1 MSILSARNQ
10 AEALVDSLGIRKAPV
25 DVPAVAKK
33 LGLQV
38 IFTNLGEDISGVL
51 ITGQQGSCIAI
62 RKSDSET
69 RKRFSIAHETAHHCL
84 RHQFEPGEHV
94 HVDRGHLI
102 SRRDQRSSSGTD
114 LKEVEANQFAASLLM
129 PTPLMLESI
138 KALEADDLTD
148 EHLTRLA
155 DKFRVSEQAMTIR
168 LSVIGR
174 VS

>member
-25 DVPAVAKK
+25 DVAAVAKK

-38 IFTNLGEDISGVL
+38 IFTDLGEDISGVL

-62 RKSDSET
+62 RKNDPGT
-69 RKRFSIAHETAHHCL
+69 RRRFSIAHETAHHCL

-102 SRRDQRSSSGTD
+102 SHRNHRSSAGTD
-114 LKEVEANQFAASLLM
+114 LKEIEANQFAACLLM
-129 PTPLMLESI
+129 PSRLLRESI
-138 KALEADDLTD
+138 KSLNAVQLYDSHVTE
-148 EHLTRLA
+148 LA
-155 DKFRVSEQAMTIR
+155 NEFQVSEQAMTIR
-168 LSVIGR
+168 LSALGLL
-174 VS
+174 

>member
-10 AEALVDSLGIRKAPV
+10 AEALVNSLGIKKTPV
-25 DVPAVAKK
+25 DVAAVAKR

-38 IFTNLGEDISGVL
+38 IFTDLSEDISGVL
-51 ITGQQGSCIAI
+51 ITGKQGSCIAV

-102 SRRDQRSSSGTD
+102 SHRSHRSSAGTD
-114 LKEVEANQFAASLLM
+114 LKEIEANQFAACLLM
-129 PTPLMLESI
+129 PSRLLRESI
-138 KALEADDLTD
+138 KSLNAVQLYDSHVTALAKE
-148 EHLTRLA
+148 
-155 DKFRVSEQAMTIR
+155 FQVSEQAMTIR
-168 LSVIGR
+168 LSTLGLL
-174 VS
+174 